1 MIGSVRK
8 LKKGDPEAPWVYEYT
23 DPTTGQRK
31 RVTPK
36 SGRKKDAEAIQRK
49 IVLEIG
55 NGEHAPNA
63 ATRTMGE
70 ICETYLRYC
79 EDLQREGAIGKGRYA
94 NLKTAFVQNIIPNI
108 GRLKVIDLTASSID
122 EMYRSLT
129 RERGLAPITAKQR
142 VIMLRQME
150 KFAVRRGLMKRT
162 PVKDALSD
170 FKGGNARP
178 VRTFSQEEAK
188 RMLQAAQSTRRGC
201 TDRHGALLEC
211 FVNFGAFCGLRYG
224 EITGLKIGNLDLDA
238 RTVRVRNSYSPH
250 DGLKG
255 PKSKAGVRD
264 VPVPPHI
271 VMLARRWVEEHRTE
285 NALDLVFTTTT
296 GAPLKSAHF
305 HEDMW
310 QPLLL
315 RAGLPERDAEDR
327 RFHFHALRHFAA
339 SLWIANGVDLPTV
352 AKLLGHSKFDMTLQV
367 YTHAIVEAQMTHA
380 ALDRIALDLVSAPVT
395 LTIEATEMLSTP
407 VVSGK
412 VLRRRE
418 ERSRNA
424 VATETRLPQLSH

>member
-1 MIGSVRK
+1 MIGSIRR
-8 LKKGDPEAPWVYEYT
+8 LDPNDAKSPWVYEYT
-23 DPTTGQRK
+23 DPTTGKRK

-36 SGRKKDAEAIQRK
+36 SGLKKDAEAIQRK

-94 NLKTAFVQNIIPNI
+94 NLKTAFVQNIIPSI
-108 GRLKVIDLTASSID
+108 GRLKVMDLTASSVD

-162 PVKDALSD
+162 PVRDALSD
-170 FKGGNARP
+170 FKGGNAKP
-178 VRTFSQEEAK
+178 IRTFSEEEMK
-188 RMLQAAQSTRRGC
+188 RLLRVAQTKRQGC
-201 TDRHGALLEC
+201 SDRHAALLEC
-211 FVNFGAFCGLRYG
+211 MVNLAAFCGLRYG
-224 EITGLKIGNLDLDA
+224 EITGLKVANLDLGA
-238 RTVRVRNSYSPH
+238 RIIRVRNSYSPH
-250 DGLKG
+250 DGLKS
-255 PKSKAGVRD
+255 PKTKAGVRD
-264 VPVPPHI
+264 VPVPPHVALMCERWLEKHYI
-271 VMLARRWVEEHRTE
+271 KGPLELA
-285 NALDLVFTTTT
+285 FTTLT
-296 GAPLKSAHF
+296 GVPVKSSHF

-310 QPLLL
+310 QPLLI
-315 RAGLPERDAEDR
+315 RAGLGEGD

-352 AKLLGHSKFDMTLQV
+352 ASLLGHAKFDMTLQT
-367 YTHAIVEAQMTHA
+367 YAHTIVERRQTHA
-380 ALDRIALDLVSAPVT
+380 ALDRIAFGLVSSPVT
-395 LTIEATEMLSTP
+395 LTIEAEEMSSAP
-407 VVSGK
+407 VLSGK
-412 VLRRRE
+412 VLRRRAD
-418 ERSRNA
+418 RARA
-424 VATETRLPQLSH
+424 ADATEMRLLQLSR